1 MILNRRQF
9 SATALSSVALSSMA
23 ALWSAPSRA
32 QGAKVNLKVGGQF
45 QATHPA
51 SMAMEEACAEIR
63 KQSNGRIDIRFF
75 PNAQL
80 GSDAAM
86 LTQVRSGA
94 LDMMTASGISMQVVA
109 PIAGISGMAFAFTDS
124 PHVWQAMDGE
134 LGAAIRE
141 GLEKVGIYAFPKI
154 LDSGYRNITTST
166 RPINTVDD
174 LKGLK
179 MRVPPSPVWVSLFTA
194 LGSSPTSITINE
206 LYSAL
211 QTKIVDGQENP
222 LTVIEAGKY
231 YEVQKY
237 CSVTEHMWDGLWI
250 IANGKRI
257 KAMAPEDQAMITKA
271 FETSTLKQ
279 RQETARLNVELETTL
294 KGKGL
299 VFNRPDKTQF
309 RDALSKVGFYAE
321 WKRKYGPEAWKT
333 LEKFSGTLS

>member
-1 MILNRRQF
+1 MLINRRQLGAAAVGGLIAAR
-9 SATALSSVALSSMA
+9 STA
-23 ALWSAPSRA
+23 SRA
-32 QGAKVNLKVGGQF
+32 QGAKVSLKVGGQF

-51 SMAMEEACAEIR
+51 SMAMEEACADIR
-63 KQSNGRIDIRFF
+63 KQSNGRIDIQFF

-86 LTQVRSGA
+86 LTQTRSGV

-109 PIAGISGMAFAFTDS
+109 PIAGISGMAFAFSDYDR
-124 PHVWQAMDGE
+124 VWQAMDGE
-134 LGAAIRE
+134 LGTAIRA
-141 GLEKVGIYAFPKI
+141 GLDKAGLFAYPKI
-154 LDSGYRNITTST
+154 LDSGYRNVTTST

-174 LKGLK
+174 FKGMK
-179 MRVPPSPVWVSLFTA
+179 MRVPPSPVWISLFTA

-222 LTVIEAGKY
+222 LTAIEAGKY

-237 CSVTEHMWDGLWI
+237 CSITEHMWDGLWI

-257 KAMAPEDQAMITKA
+257 KALAPDDQAMITKA
-271 FETSTLKQ
+271 FETATMKQ
-279 RQETARLNVELETTL
+279 RVETARLNTDLQETL

-299 VFNRPDKTQF
+299 TFNSPDKKLF
-309 RDALSKVGFYAE
+309 RDALSKSGFYAE
-321 WKRKYGPEAWKT
+321 WKGKYGPDAWQI
-333 LEKFSGTLS
+333 LEKYSGPLA